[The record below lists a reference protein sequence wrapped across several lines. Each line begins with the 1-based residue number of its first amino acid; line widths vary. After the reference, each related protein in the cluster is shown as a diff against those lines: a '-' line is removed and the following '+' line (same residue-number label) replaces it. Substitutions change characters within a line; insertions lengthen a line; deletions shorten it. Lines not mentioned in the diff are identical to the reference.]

1 MQRELVLAA
10 ALFVASCATIDAPT
24 PPLREAR
31 LAVRAAENDSAVLSS
46 APLELKRATESLDRA
61 NRALIDGEPDAE
73 VDHHAYLATRRAQTA
88 VAIATA
94 KTDETAI
101 KAAEVDRERARADV
115 RTLEAQAAR
124 ADATVQRTQTA
135 IALQQTSSAQ
145 LQARAAQQQASVS
158 QQQASAANQQADMA
172 SRQAAA
178 SQAQAAD
185 AQAQATYSKA
195 QAASFEA
202 QAATLQTEAAIS
214 RSQAEAADARTADL
228 QRKLVDLEAQK
239 TDRGR
244 VVTLGDVLFEFN
256 RADVKPAAQLQLGK
270 LAEFLRQF
278 PERRV
283 SIEGH
288 TDNVGSAAYN
298 DQLSL
303 RRAESIRAQ
312 LALLGVSG
320 DRMGSVGYGKQY
332 PVASN
337 TTDTNRAM
345 NRRVEVI
352 ISDNEQP
359 VRPRV

>member
-1 MQRELVLAA
+1 MTMQRELVLVA

-31 LAVRAAENDSAVLSS
+31 LAVRTAETDSAVLSS

-88 VAIATA
+88 VIVAAA

-115 RTLEAQAAR
+115 RTLEAQTAR
-124 ADATVQRTQTA
+124 ADATVQRAHVA
-135 IALQQTSSAQ
+135 IALQQVSSAQ
-145 LQARAAQQQASVS
+145 LQASAAQQQA
-158 QQQASAANQQADMA
+158 DMA
-172 SRQAAA
+172 ARQAAA

-185 AQAQATYSKA
+185 AQAQAAYSKA
-195 QAASFEA
+195 QAASSEA

-214 RSQAEAADARTADL
+214 RAQAEAADARTADL
-228 QRKLVDLEAQK
+228 QRKLADLEALK

-256 RADVKPAAQLQLGK
+256 RADVKPTAQARLGK

-278 PERRV
+278 PERRI

-298 DQLSL
+298 DQLSF
-303 RRAESIRAQ
+303 RRADSIRAQ

-320 DRMGSVGYGKQY
+320 DRMGAVGYGKEY

-337 TTDTNRAM
+337 TTDTNRAL

-352 ISDNEQP
+352 ISDNDQP